1 MPLGLLV
8 FVISGVPDA
17 SLPPTQGAGWKTSS
31 PGVCDK
37 FLFAWLHAQ
46 FDWNTTLRG
55 VHG

>member
-17 SLPPTQGAGWKTSS
+17 SLPPTQGAGTKTSS

-55 VHG
+55 VRG